1 MSGVAEGRDEEALA
15 GHAHARRRARG
26 NRFPAKP
33 PSRRAIL
40 SVVRAK
46 YRNPAQRLRTTI
58 DRLPERTRRAMLVG
72 IDRNP
77 IIVGA
82 YTDSRSGGICPMLA
96 AHRNGGRT
104 DLASFAIAWDAF
116 TDARRPRLATRRE
129 LRTLRSFL
137 ELSLVECPETQGSIA
152 DAAACIR
159 AERAEVAER
168 IAAAARAAPAQP
180 APEPEPDIRITRKLR
195 RPWGARAQAKYLI
208 VAAQERLA
216 EERATELLG
225 TSERDPTPERDPP
238 AIPAGR

>member
-1 MSGVAEGRDEEALA
+1 M
-15 GHAHARRRARG
+15 
-26 NRFPAKP
+26 
-33 PSRRAIL
+33 
-40 SVVRAK
+40 RAK

-72 IDRNP
+72 IDSNP

-82 YTDSRSGGICPMLA
+82 YTDPRSGGICPMLA

-137 ELSLVECPETQGSIA
+137 ELSLLSTPRTSGSIA
-152 DAAACIR
+152 DAAARIR
-159 AERAEVAER
+159 AERAEVAAR
-168 IAAAARAAPAQP
+168 IDAAAARRAAEGTEAAPAPAERQP
-180 APEPEPDIRITRKLR
+180 EIRVRRRR
-195 RPWGARAQAKYLI
+195 RPWRARAEAKDLL

-216 EERATELLG
+216 EERAAELLG
-225 TSERDPTPERDPP
+225 QPERDP